1 VEKMSWD
8 SYIDTLKSYSP
19 SEAVTEAI
27 IVGKDGCQPWTALTK
42 NLNLSEEEKKSIT
55 QLVTKK
61 SNPGTITV
69 GGEKYMVL
77 RTVEDDDASLQI
89 FARKKGVGSIC
100 FSTTTQSTIITFT
113 EEEKVSSAGEANEA
127 SKKIATY
134 LTGLGF

>member
-1 VEKMSWD
+1 MSWD
-8 SYIDTLKSYSP
+8 SYVDTLKSYSAA
-19 SEAVTEAI
+19 EAVTEAV
-27 IVGKDGCQPWTALTK
+27 IVGKDGCQPWTTLTK
-42 NLNLSEEEKKSIT
+42 NLNLSEEEKKTIT

-61 SNPGTITV
+61 INPGSITV
-69 GGEKYMVL
+69 GGEKYMIL

-89 FARKKGVGSIC
+89 FARKKEVGSIC
-100 FSTTTQSTIITFT
+100 FTTTTQTTIITFT

>member
-1 VEKMSWD
+1 MSWD
-8 SYIDTLKSYSP
+8 SYVDTLKSYSP

-55 QLVTKK
+55 QMVTKPGK
-61 SNPGTITV
+61 PGTITV

-89 FARKKGVGSIC
+89 FARKKRRRINMLHDNDPDNDHHFHGRR
-100 FSTTTQSTIITFT
+100 
-113 EEEKVSSAGEANEA
+113 K
-127 SKKIATY
+127 
-134 LTGLGF
+134 GFIGR

>member
-1 VEKMSWD
+1 MSWD
-8 SYIDTLKSYSP
+8 SYVDTLKSYSP
-19 SEAVTEAI
+19 SEAVTEAV
-27 IVGKDGCQPWTALTK
+27 IVAKDGCQPWTGLTGH
-42 NLNLSEEEKKSIT
+42 LNLSEEEKKTIT

-61 SNPGTITV
+61 ANPGTITV

-100 FSTTTQSTIITFT
+100 FSTTTQATIITFT